1 MKPSRAL
8 LLGALAPLRRSAIIS
23 LFRLE
28 GGSEDR
34 LLSSTAK
41 SRGRAMATKQAATE
55 RGGMKIKQGI
65 VLIGGITSVALSPIV
80 WAAGHGGGGGRFG
93 GAGLVAGNAK
103 LNTH

>member
-1 MKPSRAL
+1 MKPSGASP
-8 LLGALAPLRRSAIIS
+8 LGALVPLRRSVIIS
-23 LFRLE
+23 LFRIE

-41 SRGRAMATKQAATE
+41 SRGRAMATKRAATE

-65 VLIGGITSVALSPIV
+65 ALIGGITSVAVSPIV

-93 GAGLVAGNAK
+93 GAGLAAGHAK